1 MKVDDLIPLAE
12 GDNLNMDA
20 IFTTPDV
27 IPKLI
32 PIAQV
37 VWNDKHVYNYQILG
51 PKRLMPSTKVGTVS
65 EDLESAIRVK

>member
-37 VWNDKHVYNYQILG
+37 VWNDKYVYNY
-51 PKRLMPSTKVGTVS
+51 
-65 EDLESAIRVK
+65 